1 MPDKVIRKD
10 CIKQYK
16 PGCSPFKAVVLDR
29 RLFGNVWVLVSCHT
43 WEEALVSSVIC

>member
-29 RLFGNVWVLVSCHT
+29 RLFGNVWVLVS
-43 WEEALVSSVIC
+43 VSHLGGGTGI